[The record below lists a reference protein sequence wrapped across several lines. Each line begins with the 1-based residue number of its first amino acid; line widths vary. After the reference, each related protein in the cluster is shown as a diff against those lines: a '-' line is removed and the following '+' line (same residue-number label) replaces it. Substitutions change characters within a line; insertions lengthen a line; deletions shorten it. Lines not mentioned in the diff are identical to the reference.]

1 MGKHFDLSRPSTYK
15 ANEASTQVPISNE
28 KKNKCTTLYMRAD
41 LHAELKILAVK
52 NNLKLTDLI
61 NTALEDFLYNNKY
74 AMPIQNDDL
83 AISPELMARIEKSRK
98 QIAEGKCYICRN
110 KEELNSFLDSL

>member
-1 MGKHFDLSRPSTYK
+1 MTSITAREFRS
-15 ANEASTQVPISNE
+15 NMASMFNRIDAGEQILVTRNNRRYTIVP
-28 KKNKCTTLYMRAD
+28 
-41 LHAELKILAVK
+41 V
-52 NNLKLTDLI
+52 
-61 NTALEDFLYNNKY
+61 ED
-74 AMPIQNDDL
+74 DDL